1 MKIFIMR
8 HGEAEVVASSDEAR
22 HLTDYGRK
30 QSILQGQWLKTHLNS
45 TALLVQKVIVS
56 PYIRAQETFELVN
69 AALENILND
78 VETWSGITPYG
89 NATLVADY
97 LSVLQEQG
105 VESVLLVSHLPLVG
119 SIVSELYGKRNPIS
133 FYPSTIVQIDWNG
146 EKGTIEA
153 FHYPKENG

>member
-1 MKIFIMR
+1 MY
-8 HGEAEVVASSDEAR
+8 E
-22 HLTDYGRK
+22 RK
-30 QSILQGQWLKTHLNS
+30 KRLSLSNSALDNTLN
-45 TALLVQKVIVS
+45 
-56 PYIRAQETFELVN
+56 N
-69 AALENILND
+69 
-78 VETWSGITPYG
+78 VEIWNGITPYG

-153 FHYPKENG
+153 FHYPK